1 LTGIGLF
8 LGAGASF
15 ESGMPLALDLSAEI
29 RAWLTPEKIRQL
41 NEVWRT
47 QGTGHP
53 DVVIDS
59 LVESLLNPSMHYENV
74 LGNLEVLYRRGSNFP
89 QSYYHLY
96 AWLVEL
102 VYRLLYY
109 RHIKNEKFITS
120 SPRYLEGIVGLA
132 RANSPLWIFSLNH
145 DLIIECLALH
155 YDVGVDCGFSGKKFL
170 PLRDEQGSRLGNLPV
185 QVARPF

>member
-109 RHIKNEKFITS
+109 RPSKTRS
-120 SPRYLEGIVGLA
+120 SLLPACGISKELWAWHA
-132 RANSPLWIFSLNH
+132 RI
-145 DLIIECLALH
+145 LH
-155 YDVGVDCGFSGKKFL
+155 YGFF
-170 PLRDEQGSRLGNLPV
+170 P
-185 QVARPF
+185 